1 MFSTWFNSWF
11 WTGGWISSG
20 SNILSKSNY
29 TKTPTKEEKF
39 PWLNAQQIANIE
51 KYTAG
56 LTWAEKKQE
65 QQKIY
70 QAMIQAIEAENYND
84 NRTAAENERFRN
96 SLTKSDPRECKFDQS
111 ACRQS
116 ALVDL
121 VKSARNLK
129 ANTDE
134 DTVMNMFMQE
144 MGVKGIDMDKLN
156 NYLDS
161 WDETILYEAWL
172 KTQQWWLK
180 AQINPSEKW
189 ILPEN
194 KSEWRNPIGAT
205 AETVDNAANK
215 FADKIMVTWEWAAE
229 NLKKKIESMSK
240 EEVAKYKKQYEQLL
254 KDKDWR
260 VWRVEWNTIV
270 EQLWNGI
277 KGNISYDY
285 SDEDFMEWLI
295 SQKASLWESL
305 IWADDILKWETNP
318 NVIQFFWNIPSSA
331 IRTFTATVR
340 WMTNPYDT
348 MKWLYKLAATEEWH
362 QAILQR
368 YWSWDAFAKA
378 MNSDPV
384 WVADDA
390 LALAELGAG
399 ITKSWL
405 KYTWKVTGNQSL
417 LNAANTIEWWNIW
430 SANDA
435 LAQKTIWGIYGWLDK
450 LADMS
455 DSKIVQWANR
465 YVQDV
470 SSIQQSVNDVK
481 KVWNAIADSSVG
493 QAVKNWKDE
502 MVDKLVWIDEKDREF
517 IQNNK
522 EIVNEY
528 LDWKKNVETVLDDVK
543 EKVSEKRLANT
554 EMGQEYRDLRKN
566 KSKVVN
572 TEWVT
577 NDMKKSLKENWITI
591 DKNWNLKFSEM
602 SKFNAKQKA
611 ALVDAWNELKMVEKK
626 KNINAWNVL
635 DMRQKFDDKLNWDG
649 KAMDLNWN
657 LSAVD
662 KATEW
667 LIKDMRWVIDERA
680 KISVEWLKELDS
692 KYSESIAEMQQIKK
706 DWLNPDGTFK
716 DSARSKLRNLTKAWN
731 EEKLARLEKLIPWIT
746 QDLKALDV
754 WLTVERAT
762 KQWVWQ
768 YSKSIWVAGTIWSLA
783 SWNIPALLASIW
795 VWILATP
802 KNFVRVLEAYP
813 DIAEKLQAGQ
823 ELLPSD
829 MVKLQSLASRIQ
841 DWME

>member
-1 MFSTWFNSWF
+1 MTN
-11 WTGGWISSG
+11 
-20 SNILSKSNY
+20 N
-29 TKTPTKEEKF
+29 
-39 PWLNAQQIANIE
+39 QQIANIE
-51 KYTAG
+51 KYTAN

-70 QAMIQAIEAENYND
+70 QAMIQAIEAENYNE
-84 NRTAAENERFRN
+84 NRTAMENERYRN
-96 SLTKSDPRECKFDQS
+96 SLTKTDPRECKFDQS

-121 VKSARNLK
+121 VKEARNLK

-134 DTVMNMFMQE
+134 NTVMNMFMQE
-144 MGVKGIDMDKLN
+144 MDYRWIDINKLN
-156 NYLDS
+156 AYLDS
-161 WDETILYEAWL
+161 WDETILYETWL
-172 KTQQWWLK
+172 KTQQWGTKDL
-180 AQINPSEKW
+180 INQAWSENNW
-189 ILPEN
+189 WVLPE
-194 KSEWRNPIGAT
+194 KKERWNPIGAA

-215 FADKIMVTWEWAAE
+215 FADKIMVTWEWAVDSLKGKIE
-229 NLKKKIESMSK
+229 NMSQEEIDAYREEFRKAVWEKKIWTAYTK
-240 EEVAKYKKQYEQLL
+240 
-254 KDKDWR
+254 
-260 VWRVEWNTIV
+260 WNNLI
-270 EQLWNGI
+270 EKLWNGI
-277 KGNISYDY
+277 KWDFYYPED
-285 SDEDFMEWLI
+285 DEAFMKWLI
-295 SQKASLWESL
+295 DKKTDFWEYM
-305 IWADDILKWETNP
+305 IGANDVLKWEHNP
-318 NVIQFFWNIPSSA
+318 NVIKFFWNIPSSA
-331 IRTFTATVR
+331 VKTFTATVR
-340 WMTNPYDT
+340 WLTNPYDT

-362 QAILQR
+362 QAILNR
-368 YWSWDAFAKA
+368 YWSWDAFADA

-384 WVADDA
+384 WVADDI
-390 LALAELGAG
+390 LAVAELGTSIA
-399 ITKSWL
+399 KWWL
-405 KYTWKVTGNQSL
+405 KAAWKVTWNQSL
-417 LNAANTIEWWNIW
+417 VSMANNVPTIW

-435 LAQKTIWGIYGWLDK
+435 LAQKTVWGIYGGLDK
-450 LADMS
+450 LADIS
-455 DSKIVQWANR
+455 NNKLVKWAVR
-465 YVQDV
+465 YAEDA
-470 SSIQQSVNDVK
+470 SSIQKFTDNAKSDL
-481 KVWNAIADSSVG
+481 NAIKDSSVW

-502 MVDKLVWIDEKDREF
+502 MVDKIVWIDEKDREF
-517 IQNNK
+517 IQSNK

-528 LDWKKNVETVLDDVK
+528 LDWKKNVETVFDDVK
-543 EKVSEKRLANT
+543 EKVSKKRLANS
-554 EMGQEYRDLRKN
+554 EMWKEYGDLRKN

-572 TEWVT
+572 TQWIT
-577 NDMKKSLKENWITI
+577 NDMKKTLKDNWISI
-591 DKNWNLKFSEM
+591 DKDWNLKFNEM

-680 KISVEWLKELDS
+680 KTSVAWLKELDT
-692 KYSESIAEMQQIKK
+692 KYADAVAQMQEIKK

-716 DSARSKLRNLTKAWN
+716 DNARSKLRNLTKAWN

-768 YSKSIWVAGTIWSLA
+768 YSKSIWVAWTVWSLA

-813 DIAEKLQAGQ
+813 DIAAKLQAWQ

-829 MVKLQSLASRIQ
+829 MAKLQSLASRIQ
-841 DWME
+841 DWVEE